1 MIEWETVEG
10 WVRTWLDMIN
20 YTFDNALRT
29 SSLSFTREQESGA
42 AFQQVLHRMLK
53 IC

>member
-20 YTFDNALRT
+20 YTFDNAIQTLTVSPLTAVLR
-29 SSLSFTREQESGA
+29 
-42 AFQQVLHRMLK
+42 
-53 IC
+53 